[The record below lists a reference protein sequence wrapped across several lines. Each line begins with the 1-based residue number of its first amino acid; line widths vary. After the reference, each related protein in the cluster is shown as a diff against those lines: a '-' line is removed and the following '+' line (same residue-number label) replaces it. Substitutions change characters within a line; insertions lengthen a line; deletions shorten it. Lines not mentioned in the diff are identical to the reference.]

1 MVGKIGVV
9 GVSAARFVTDN
20 ALSVLQVHCVGLG
33 TTPAPASSSLQ
44 NNCAVLGVEFETLKM
59 LITLAIPDLNLT
71 DLSLWL
77 AALNAGPVIFG
88 SLCATIGTIHQSE
101 LVLPIVG

>member
-1 MVGKIGVV
+1 M
-9 GVSAARFVTDN
+9 
-20 ALSVLQVHCVGLG
+20 GLV
-33 TTPAPASSSLQ
+33 TTPAYSSLQ
-44 NNCAVLGVEFETLKM
+44 NNCAVLGVEFETKKL
-59 LITLAIPDLNLT
+59 LTTLVIPDFNLT

-77 AALNAGPVIFG
+77 AALKAGPVIFV